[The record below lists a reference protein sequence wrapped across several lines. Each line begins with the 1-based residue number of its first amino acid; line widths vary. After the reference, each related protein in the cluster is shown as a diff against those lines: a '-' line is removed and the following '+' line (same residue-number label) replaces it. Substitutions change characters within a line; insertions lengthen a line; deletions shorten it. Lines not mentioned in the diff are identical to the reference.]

1 LSADESTV
9 TVSEGKREIAAAI
22 MAAVTAYLEEEE
34 RARLRMAP
42 AARPVAPVSLWRV
55 YGLWEAM
62 RPRTAWRRRMV

>member
-9 TVSEGKREIAAAI
+9 TVSGGKKEIAAAI
-22 MAAVTAYLEEEE
+22 MAAVGAYLEEEE
-34 RARLRMAP
+34 RARLRIAS
-42 AARPVAPVSLWRV
+42 AARPVAPVSLWRA

>member
-9 TVSEGKREIAAAI
+9 TVSGGKKEIAAAI
-22 MAAVTAYLEEEE
+22 MAAVGAYLEEEE

-42 AARPVAPVSLWRV
+42 AARPVVPVSLWRA